1 MFSFPGETGSW
12 KNNVGFKRHGK
23 AVFVAIKK
31 KLSKQDR
38 NFNSLNN

>member
-31 KLSKQDR
+31 
-38 NFNSLNN
+38 N